1 MLHFS
6 ATTAAAARQETK
18 LGDSLKHFIKLP
30 PSVCCYV
37 SQFPFYLH
45 LHHLSPFHSLSYPLP
60 FSSSC
65 CAATVS
71 RVAYFRFLGTNPAL
85 SSTPSQ
91 YRHSRGY
98 KKYIYVCIHI
108 YTSVYLY
115 IVYTSAI
122 FFYYI
127 VSAVWHKFH
136 QLFLLSLLY
145 SFFFEVK
152 VPKQHEYKILKQQQ
166 TSVER
171 VRQREKEFV

>member
-6 ATTAAAARQETK
+6 ATTAAAAARQETK

-37 SQFPFYLH
+37 SQFPLYLH
-45 LHHLSPFHSLSYPLP
+45 LHHLSPFHSLSNPLP

-98 KKYIYVCIHI
+98 KKYIYMHTYIYICISLYSI
-108 YTSVYLY
+108 Y
-115 IVYTSAI
+115 
-122 FFYYI
+122 FC
-127 VSAVWHKFH
+127 H
-136 QLFLLSLLY
+136 LFLLYRFRCLA
-145 SFFFEVK
+145 
-152 VPKQHEYKILKQQQ
+152 
-166 TSVER
+166 
-171 VRQREKEFV
+171 

>member
-6 ATTAAAARQETK
+6 ATTAAAAARQETK

-98 KKYIYVCIHI
+98 KKYIHICIHI
-108 YTSVYLY
+108 YICISLY
-115 IVYTSAI
+115 SI
-122 FFYYI
+122 YYC
-127 VSAVWHKFH
+127 H
-136 QLFLLSLLY
+136 LFLLYRFRCLA
-145 SFFFEVK
+145 
-152 VPKQHEYKILKQQQ
+152 
-166 TSVER
+166 
-171 VRQREKEFV
+171 